1 MSMLKRKFSKLFLVL
16 GVIFLSMFSTGCS
29 ESNANSNQGSWEN
42 SSVEVPGEDQNY
54 RLVRFDKYPKSI
66 SLNSWKLGKKTVS
79 IVKDTEQLNEIFT
92 SHIGEERSSYFSDD
106 LVKENIVLLIMRY
119 EEAKYD
125 IAYSDFYVEG
135 IDVHLSEFL
144 LTNVASEVLSFYMDF
159 VIIPKTNDL
168 SDLNAKASEYN
179 WIFHDD
185 WK

>member
-1 MSMLKRKFSKLFLVL
+1 MLKRKFSKLFLML

-29 ESNANSNQGSWEN
+29 ESNANSNQGSQEN
-42 SSVEVPGEDQNY
+42 VSVEVQDADRNY
-54 RLVRFDKYPKSI
+54 PLVRFDKYPKSI
-66 SLNSWKLGKKTVS
+66 SLNEWKPGKKTVL
-79 IVKDTEQLNEIFT
+79 IVKDTEQLNAIFT

-106 LVKENIVLLIMRY
+106 LVKENVVLFIMRY

-135 IDVHLSEFL
+135 KDVHLSEFL
-144 LTNVASEVLSFYMDF
+144 LTDVASEVLSFYMDF
-159 VIIPKTNDL
+159 VLIPKTNDL
-168 SDLNAKASEYN
+168 SDLNAKATEYN

>member
-1 MSMLKRKFSKLFLVL
+1 M
-16 GVIFLSMFSTGCS
+16 
-29 ESNANSNQGSWEN
+29 
-42 SSVEVPGEDQNY
+42 
-54 RLVRFDKYPKSI
+54 
-66 SLNSWKLGKKTVS
+66 

-106 LVKENIVLLIMRY
+106 LVKENIVLFIMRY

-135 IDVHLSEFL
+135 KDVHLSEFL
-144 LTNVASEVLSFYMDF
+144 LTNVTSEVLSFYMDF
-159 VIIPKTNDL
+159 VLIPKTNDL

-179 WIFHDD
+179 WIFHDN